1 MAPVR
6 PLAPREELALR
17 YQSIAGAVAAAAC
30 VAGLALAVTSAEAA
44 DTPTGFVCNFEAGTT
59 LTYAEAKFHRAIAT
73 PMSFEIADI
82 DLDGQKAGLVTPKGR
97 GQLRVVRA
105 LNANHYLEV
114 VAEGFLN
121 ITTIY
126 DRDPAAG
133 SHPAV
138 HSRHFGLFGEPVVAQ
153 YQGFCLPK

>member
-1 MAPVR
+1 MWSAIGLVAWGFAAVLFVAPVQAQD
-6 PLAPREELALR
+6 APK
-17 YQSIAGAVAAAAC
+17 GFAC
-30 VAGLALAVTSAEAA
+30 T
-44 DTPTGFVCNFEAGTT
+44 FKAGTT
-59 LTYAEAKFHRAIAT
+59 LSYEKGRFRRLAAKPLA
-73 PMSFEIADI
+73 FEVADI
-82 DLDGQKAGLVTPKGR
+82 DLAGQKAQLVTAKGR
-97 GQLRVVRA
+97 GELRVVRA

-126 DRDPAAG
+126 DRDPNAG
-133 SHPAV
+133 AHPAV